1 LAEILTLA
9 DAKQKGGE
17 ITGGREWL
25 IPGDSPTERY
35 NVTHRHVNEWM
46 ADVYARA
53 VVEKRLPEGI
63 EVRTA
68 YDWRKQAGSELYQKT
83 KDILQVSKW
92 LGHQSVHTTTK
103 WYVNLIGGLPS
114 LA

>member
-1 LAEILTLA
+1 MIDWLRDDLQTLA
-9 DAKQKGGE
+9 R
-17 ITGGREWL
+17 GREWWV
-25 IPGDSPTERY
+25 PGGTITDRRL
-35 NVTHRHVNEWM
+35 VTDYAINEWM

-53 VVEKRLPEGI
+53 FAAGQLPPGL

-68 YDWRKQAGSELYQKT
+68 YDFRKQAGSELYAKT

-92 LGHQSVHTTTK
+92 LGHQSVFTTTK
-103 WYVNLIGGLPS
+103 WYVNLIQGLPS